1 MALSILQGGR
11 EIKKYC
17 GDPTTLGWP
26 APITLYRERCVHP
39 TLMAV
44 EKINTNLAGLPPP
57 WMKRAEVGGV
67 PTPTETAIRK
77 MMGEPL
83 PRVVDPASLPPEI
96 ANLFAQ
102 FGVLRRIQK
111 KLSTLS
117 RRPGGAIVPA
127 KGTIACVDDD
137 DNIYMGVEFLE
148 SHKNEEDLLAGI
160 MAHEWGH
167 IVSDLPRNSDWSHVS
182 WDELFAIRREEES
195 FADAYA
201 GRMLYKM
208 GYAVT
213 RFANFLEELKKF
225 ENRLQTHK
233 YHNPFLR
240 AEIVRQA
247 FAAEM
252 RTADSARKLF
262 PGLPSNGLLLGV
274 G

>member
-1 MALSILQGGR
+1 
-11 EIKKYC
+11 
-17 GDPTTLGWP
+17 
-26 APITLYRERCVHP
+26 
-39 TLMAV
+39 
-44 EKINTNLAGLPPP
+44 
-57 WMKRAEVGGV
+57 MKRAEAGGI

-83 PRVVDPASLPPEI
+83 PKVVDPAFLSPEI

-102 FGVLRRIQK
+102 FGVLRRIQN

-117 RRPGGAIVPA
+117 RRRGGLIVPA

-137 DNIYMGVEFLE
+137 NNIYMGVEFLE
-148 SHKNEEDLLAGI
+148 SHKGEEDLLAGI

-213 RFANFLEELKKF
+213 RFANFLEELRKF
-225 ENRLQTHK
+225 ESRLQTHK
-233 YHNPFLR
+233 YYNPALR

-262 PGLPSNGLLLGV
+262 PGLPSNGVLLGV

>member
-1 MALSILQGGR
+1 M
-11 EIKKYC
+11 
-17 GDPTTLGWP
+17 T
-26 APITLYRERCVHP
+26 
-39 TLMAV
+39 V

-57 WMKRAEVGGV
+57 WMKRAEAGGI

-77 MMGEPL
+77 MLGEPL
-83 PRVVDPASLPPEI
+83 PKILDPASLPPEI
-96 ANLFAQ
+96 AQHFANY
-102 FGVLRRIQK
+102 GVLRRIQR
-111 KLSTLS
+111 KLSMLS
-117 RRPGGAIVPA
+117 RRPGGAVVPA
-127 KGTIACVDDD
+127 KGTIACVDGE

-148 SHKNEEDLLAGI
+148 SHQGEEDLLAGI

-167 IVSDLPRNSDWSHVS
+167 IVSDLPRDANWSHMS
-182 WDELFAIRREEES
+182 WDELYAMRREEES

-213 RFANFLEELKKF
+213 RFAGFLEDLRKF
-225 ENRLQTHK
+225 ESRLQSHK
-233 YHNPFLR
+233 YYDPALR

-252 RTADSARKLF
+252 RTADSSRKLF
-262 PGLPSNGLLLGV
+262 PGLPSNSILLAV

>member
-1 MALSILQGGR
+1 MTI
-11 EIKKYC
+11 
-17 GDPTTLGWP
+17 
-26 APITLYRERCVHP
+26 
-39 TLMAV
+39 
-44 EKINTNLAGLPPP
+44 EKINTNLAGLPPA
-57 WMKRAEVGGV
+57 WLKRAEAGGMA
-67 PTPTETAIRK
+67 TPTETAIRK
-77 MMGEPL
+77 MLGEPL
-83 PRVVDPASLPPEI
+83 PRIVDPASLPPEI
-96 ANLFAQ
+96 ANLFMQ

-111 KLSTLS
+111 KLATLS
-117 RRPGGAIVPA
+117 RRPAGTVVPA

-148 SHKNEEDLLAGI
+148 SHKGDEDLLAGI

-167 IVSDLPRNSDWSHVS
+167 IVSDLPRGADWSHLS
-182 WDELFAIRREEES
+182 WDDLFAMRREEES

-213 RFANFLEELKKF
+213 RFAGFLEDLRKF
-225 ENRLQTHK
+225 EKRLQSHK
-233 YHNPFLR
+233 YYNPALR

-252 RTADSARKLF
+252 RSADSARKLF

>member
-1 MALSILQGGR
+1 
-11 EIKKYC
+11 
-17 GDPTTLGWP
+17 
-26 APITLYRERCVHP
+26 
-39 TLMAV
+39 
-44 EKINTNLAGLPPP
+44 
-57 WMKRAEVGGV
+57 MKRTEAGGV
-67 PTPTETAIRK
+67 STPTETAIRK
-77 MMGEPL
+77 MLGEPL
-83 PRVVDPASLPPEI
+83 PRVVDPATLPPEI

-102 FGVLRRIQK
+102 FGVLRRLQR

-117 RRPGGAIVPA
+117 RRCGGAVVPA

-148 SHKNEEDLLAGI
+148 SHKSDEDLLAGI

-167 IVSDLPRNSDWSHVS
+167 IVSDLPRNQDWSHCS
-182 WDELFAIRREEES
+182 WDDLFAIRREEES
-195 FADAYA
+195 YADAYA
-201 GRMLYKM
+201 GRMLYRM

-213 RFANFLEELKKF
+213 RFATFLEELRKF

-233 YHNPFLR
+233 YHNPQLR

-252 RTADSARKLF
+252 RASDSAHKLF
-262 PGLPSNGLLLGV
+262 PGLPSNGFLLGV

>member
-1 MALSILQGGR
+1 
-11 EIKKYC
+11 
-17 GDPTTLGWP
+17 
-26 APITLYRERCVHP
+26 
-39 TLMAV
+39 MAV
-44 EKINTNLAGLPPP
+44 EKIQTNLAGLPPP
-57 WMKRAEVGGV
+57 WMKRAEAGGV

-77 MMGEPL
+77 MLGEPL

-102 FGVLRRIQK
+102 FGVLRRIQR
-111 KLSTLS
+111 KLATLS
-117 RRPGGAIVPA
+117 RRPGGAVVPA

-148 SHKNEEDLLAGI
+148 SHHSEEDLIAGI

-167 IVSDLPRNSDWSHVS
+167 IVSELPRNSNWSHVS

-213 RFANFLEELKKF
+213 RFANFLEELRKF

-252 RTADSARKLF
+252 RAAESARKLF
-262 PGLPSNGLLLGV
+262 PGLPSNGLLLGI